1 MYIYNDD
8 DDVTDVRPL
17 MHPHSKPTGIT
28 TLYGTYIYDT
38 IGVGE
43 TTWTG
48 ALLISFNDML
58 LLGIDWALLGSTVR
72 T

>member
-1 MYIYNDD
+1 L
-8 DDVTDVRPL
+8 TSPTL